1 MPYTSLDH
9 ATVPHDSLESVE
21 EMPQPLDSD
30 VVEPNLNSVHG
41 VDRPFA
47 CHVPPPALFRR
58 PRPTPASDDTPSV
71 ASSARDV
78 AHHLS
83 NETSFGLAA
92 TLEEIS
98 LKQSGNQ
105 FSSVLASC
113 KIVCQQFADCS
124 HRFSELCDI
133 FTGADLNAAVIQLNG
148 CGQREISNVE
158 HEDESCFMPVFDL
171 RQQCHRFEQM
181 RHAVFN
187 VFSVFNGNF
196 TCRDIQRCFSTK
208 SAEKAFEVPTSI
220 HLQPC

>member
-58 PRPTPASDDTPSV
+58 PRPTPSSDDTSSV

-113 KIVCQQFADCS
+113 KIV
-124 HRFSELCDI
+124 
-133 FTGADLNAAVIQLNG
+133 
-148 CGQREISNVE
+148 
-158 HEDESCFMPVFDL
+158 
-171 RQQCHRFEQM
+171 
-181 RHAVFN
+181 
-187 VFSVFNGNF
+187 
-196 TCRDIQRCFSTK
+196 
-208 SAEKAFEVPTSI
+208 
-220 HLQPC
+220 